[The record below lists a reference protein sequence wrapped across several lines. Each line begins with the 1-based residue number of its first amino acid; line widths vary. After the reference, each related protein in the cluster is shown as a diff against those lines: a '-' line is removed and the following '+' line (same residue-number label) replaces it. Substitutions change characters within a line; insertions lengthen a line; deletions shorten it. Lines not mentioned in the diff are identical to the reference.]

1 MSDSILSPRADRT
14 QLQQIIV
21 GLTEGIIIIN
31 PDQAIAWAND
41 AALAMHGIASIKELG
56 STVSDYRKR
65 FQLRYRNRHILP
77 EGEYPMDRVVAG
89 EAFTEG
95 VVEVARLGD
104 EKHWVHRIRSL
115 VLTDAKGHP
124 DCLVLVMED
133 ETERFSAEARFERT
147 FGANPAPALI
157 VRLSD
162 MRFVKVNQGFL
173 EMTGYTREALI
184 GRSLHEIDILEGA
197 EKRHLAIE
205 RLHAGT
211 TIPQMEA
218 KLKLPDAASRTV
230 ILAGQPLDIGDAACM
245 LFSFADLHPRTKVE
259 QALRQSE
266 ERFAKAFRMAP
277 VPMAIVVLDGL
288 RLLDVNDAFTAVTGW
303 RREEIVGRDEPD
315 LALWGTSEASKALE
329 QQIKQDGHV
338 HSVEIQLRN
347 KDGKTCDYLFSAERV
362 MIHHEQC
369 VLTVMQDITE
379 RKQLET
385 QLLSAI
391 EAVMQDTSW
400 FGQKIVEKLATLSRS
415 SGTSRLGPET
425 STLSA
430 RGREV
435 LDLVAQGLP
444 DQEIAEKLGV
454 TRNTI
459 RNHVSAIY
467 SRLGV
472 HRRSAVIVWARERG
486 LGAKSNPL
494 KKPSKSKRRPP
505 R

>member
-1 MSDSILSPRADRT
+1 MTDNILSPRADRT

-21 GLTEGIIIIN
+21 GLTEGIIIID
-31 PDQAIAWAND
+31 PDQTIAWAND
-41 AALAMHGIASIKELG
+41 AALAMHGVASVKDLG

-77 EGEYPMDRVVAG
+77 EGEYPMERVVAG
-89 EAFTEG
+89 EAFTEV
-95 VVEVARLGD
+95 VVEVARPGD
-104 EKHWVHRIRSL
+104 EKRWVHRIRSL
-115 VLTDAKGHP
+115 VLTDTEGSP

-133 ETERFSAEARFERT
+133 ETERFSAETRFERT

-173 EMTGYTREALI
+173 EMTGYVREALI
-184 GRSLHEIDILEGA
+184 GRSMHEIDILEGA

-205 RLHAGT
+205 RLHAGA

-218 KLKLPDAASRTV
+218 TLKLPDAASRSV
-230 ILAGQPLDIGDAACM
+230 ILAGQPLDVGDAACM
-245 LFSFADLHPRTKVE
+245 LFSFADLHPRTQVE
-259 QALRQSE
+259 NALRHSE

-277 VPMAIVVLDGL
+277 VPMAIIALDGL

-303 RREEIVGRDEPD
+303 RREEIVGRNEPD
-315 LALWGTSEASKALE
+315 LALWGGSEASRALE
-329 QQIKQDGHV
+329 QQVKQNGHI

-347 KDGKTCDYLFSAERV
+347 KDGKACDYLLSAEKV
-362 MIHHEQC
+362 MIHQEQC

-379 RKQLET
+379 RKQMET

-391 EAVMQDTSW
+391 ESVMQDTSW
-400 FGQKIVEKLATLSRS
+400 FGQKIVEKLATLTRS
-415 SGTSRLGPET
+415 GGTSRQAPET
-425 STLSA
+425 SALSA

-435 LDLVAQGLP
+435 LDLLAQGLS
-444 DQEIAEKLGV
+444 DQEIAERLGV

-467 SRLGV
+467 SKLGV

-494 KKPSKSKRRPP
+494 KKPAKSKRRQS